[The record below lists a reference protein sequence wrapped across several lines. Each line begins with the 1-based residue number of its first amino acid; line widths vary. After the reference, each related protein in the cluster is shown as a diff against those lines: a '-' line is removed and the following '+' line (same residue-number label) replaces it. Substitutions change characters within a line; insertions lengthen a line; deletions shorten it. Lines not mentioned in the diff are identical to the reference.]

1 MCAMAFRLPG
11 KHSADLWSKSPAG
24 VLDYE
29 LAQETASALGRQ
41 GRALEAALK
50 ALAAFDADSDGP
62 HDPKLRAALVASAA
76 QALWHFVVQREA
88 CGLRDSGTMMRMYGV
103 PAEVR
108 DRMGAFP
115 PGRP

>member
-1 MCAMAFRLPG
+1 MAFRLPG
-11 KHSADLWSKSPAG
+11 KQAVDLWSKSPAG

-50 ALAAFDADSDGP
+50 ALAAFDARPPEGP
-62 HDPKLRAALVASAA
+62 PDPTARAALVADAA
-76 QALWHFVVQREA
+76 LALWQFVVQREA
-88 CGLRDSGTMMRMYGV
+88 CGLRDSGAMMRMYRV

-108 DRMGAFP
+108 DRMGVFP
-115 PGRP
+115 PSRS